1 MRDVNFRLPPDFR
14 PKSQRT
20 ASQKHHRGPAAA
32 ASFIG
37 FHNRL
42 LSVRARCCARH
53 YCTHCACHRHAP
65 PLLCARH
72 YDLIIVFWWRFPP
85 SSCTPLCSLSLSA
98 SPAEEADSPRIP
110 GLKIVEAH
118 CSGQNAERFWKE
130 REVQFRAQAAIDG
143 RRTTK
148 SWSRE
153 KMVDFGGC
161 VRGKNRPHF
170 ALLERVSCSSEYVGN
185 TGISGKA

>member
-1 MRDVNFRLPPDFR
+1 VWPQFATRLSLTFFRI
-14 PKSQRT
+14 S
-20 ASQKHHRGPAAA
+20 

-37 FHNRL
+37 FYKRL
-42 LSVRARCCARH
+42 LCVRARCCARH
-53 YCTHCACHRHAP
+53 YCARCCACHRHAP

-72 YDLIIVFWWRFPP
+72 YALIIVFWWRFPP

-98 SPAEEADSPRIP
+98 LPAEGADSSWIL

-130 REVQFRAQAAIDG
+130 RKVWFRAQAAIDG

-153 KMVDFGGC
+153 KMADFGGC
-161 VRGKNRPHF
+161 AQGKNRPHF
-170 ALLERVSCSSEYVGN
+170 ERVRCSSEYVGN